1 MKKIITRFVK
11 EDSGA
16 AMVEYAV
23 ALIVVTTI
31 GIAAVGDLGTGASAK
46 VSAACTGLDAT
57 LTC

>member
-31 GIAAVGDLGTGASAK
+31 GITAVQTLGTNSGAK
-46 VSAACTGLDAT
+46 VTAASTAIGAPAT
-57 LTC
+57 P